1 MSSPIRQ
8 TIEQDMRAA
17 LKAGEKQR
25 LSALR
30 LCLNA
35 IKQYEIDERVTV
47 DDDKVTVVLRKLAK
61 QRRASIVEYEKAGRE
76 DLVRQETFELDL
88 IHNYLPQ
95 SLSSEAMEQIVAQVI
110 TETGATALRD
120 MGKVMALLR
129 QRVGANAD
137 MAVLSSLVKE
147 RLK

>member
-95 SLSSEAMEQIVAQVI
+95 SLSSEAMEQIVAQAI

-137 MAVLSSLVKE
+137 MAVLSSLMI
-147 RLK
+147 